1 MDAGTKRGAQGALFQ
16 STIKINR
23 RCRIMKKIFIL
34 FATLLVSQ
42 VVIAGNVFCEDDQ
55 FQWISDFDQTRRVV
69 PPVYNSVGKLDP
81 FQPIFGHEPI
91 KQAPKVHQTDC
102 ISNPVLEGVDMSQLK
117 LTGIAFSGSRQ
128 IALFQEANNKG
139 HIITKGM
146 CFGRHGG
153 NVERVLKD
161 RIIVRQEMKDA
172 TGQIQVKKI
181 ELKLKRKIN

>member
-1 MDAGTKRGAQGALFQ
+1 MR
-16 STIKINR
+16 
-23 RCRIMKKIFIL
+23 KIFAL

-81 FQPIFGHEPI
+81 FQLIFGHEPI

-102 ISNPVLEGVDMSQLK
+102 VSNPVLEGVDMSQLK
-117 LTGIAFSGSRQ
+117 LTGIVMTERQ
-128 IALFQEANNKG
+128 PIALVQEADAKG
-139 HIITKGM
+139 HVITENM

-153 NVERVLKD
+153 KVERILND
-161 RIIVRQEMKDA
+161 RIIVREEMQDT
-172 TGQIQVKKI
+172 TGQLQVKKI
-181 ELKLKRKIN
+181 ELKLKRNIN

>member
-1 MDAGTKRGAQGALFQ
+1 MR
-16 STIKINR
+16 
-23 RCRIMKKIFIL
+23 KIFAL

-42 VVIAGNVFCEDDQ
+42 VVIAGNCEDDQ

-102 ISNPVLEGVDMSQLK
+102 VSNPVLERVDMSQLK
-117 LTGIAFSGSRQ
+117 LTGIVITERQQ
-128 IALFQEANNKG
+128 IALFQEANGKG
-139 HIITKGM
+139 RIITENM

-153 NVERVLKD
+153 KIERILND
-161 RIIVRQEMKDA
+161 RIIVREEMQDA

-181 ELKLKRKIN
+181 ELKLNKDIN

>member
-1 MDAGTKRGAQGALFQ
+1 MR
-16 STIKINR
+16 
-23 RCRIMKKIFIL
+23 KIFTL

-117 LTGIAFSGSRQ
+117 LTGIVMTERQ
-128 IALFQEANNKG
+128 PIARVQEADGKG
-139 HIITKGM
+139 HILKENV
-146 CFGRHGG
+146 CFGRYGG
-153 NVERVLKD
+153 KVERILND
-161 RIIVRQEMKDA
+161 RLIVREERQDA
-172 TGQIQVKKI
+172 TGQLQVKKI

>member
-1 MDAGTKRGAQGALFQ
+1 
-16 STIKINR
+16 
-23 RCRIMKKIFIL
+23 MKKIFIL

-117 LTGIAFSGSRQ
+117 LTGIVITDRQQ
-128 IALFQEANNKG
+128 IALVQEADGKG
-139 HIITKGM
+139 HILKENV

-153 NVERVLKD
+153 KVERILND
-161 RIIVRQEMKDA
+161 RIIVREEMQDT
-172 TGQIQVKKI
+172 TGQLQFKKI
-181 ELKLKRKIN
+181 EFKLKWNIN

>member
-1 MDAGTKRGAQGALFQ
+1 
-16 STIKINR
+16 
-23 RCRIMKKIFIL
+23 MKKIFTL

-117 LTGIAFSGSRQ
+117 LTGIVMTERQ
-128 IALFQEANNKG
+128 PIALVQEADAKG
-139 HIITKGM
+139 HVITENM

-153 NVERVLKD
+153 KVERILND
-161 RIIVRQEMKDA
+161 RIIVREEMQDA

-181 ELKLKRKIN
+181 ELKLKRNNN